1 MISRSVLNTPP
12 ASDSSA
18 QGDELVRLEAV
29 RFTYPDGTRVCY
41 EGLPFVVHR
50 GERVVLL
57 GPNGSGKTTLLY
69 HILGLLRPDDGL
81 VRVFGVDP
89 ARAFEQI
96 RWRIGVVLQNPDEQI
111 IAPTVADDIA
121 FGPRNYG
128 LPEDEVRQRVRS
140 LAQQFGI
147 THLLDKVPHY
157 LSGGE
162 RTKVALAGALAMY
175 PDLLVLDEPFEGLD
189 TLAKSELARLL
200 SHLHR
205 RHGTTIIVSTHEINL
220 IPEFIDTIY
229 LLARGGRIVM
239 RGSPHELL
247 ARPELLAEHHLEPP
261 VLALLFDA
269 LRRRGIPVSPA
280 LTVEEAVEQLMRFA
294 SGTAVP
300 GR

>member
-1 MISRSVLNTPP
+1 MTHEVSPVP
-12 ASDSSA
+12 AALDGSSTA
-18 QGDELVRLEAV
+18 DELVRLEAV

-41 EGLPFVVHR
+41 DGLPFVVRR

-69 HILGLLRPDDGL
+69 HLLGLVRPEAGV

-89 ARAFEQI
+89 SRAFEQI
-96 RWRIGVVLQNPDEQI
+96 RQRIGVVLQNPDEQI

-128 LPEDEVRQRVRS
+128 LPEEEVQQRVRS
-140 LAQQFGI
+140 LAQQFEI
-147 THLLDKVPHY
+147 AHLLDKVPHY

-229 LLARGGRIVM
+229 LLARGGRIVTK
-239 RGSPHELL
+239 GSPQELL
-247 ARPELLAEHHLEPP
+247 AQPALLAEHHLEPP
-261 VLALLFDA
+261 VLALLFDE
-269 LRRRGIPVSPA
+269 LRRRGIPVTPA
-280 LTVEEAVEQLMRFA
+280 LTVAEAVEQLLRFT
-294 SGTAVP
+294 SGSAVT

>member
-1 MISRSVLNTPP
+1 MTHTPGTVP
-12 ASDSSA
+12 GTLDGSSTE
-18 QGDELVRLEAV
+18 DELVRLEAV

-41 EGLPFVVHR
+41 DGLPFVVRR

-69 HILGLLRPDDGL
+69 HLLGLVRPEAGV

-89 ARAFEQI
+89 SRAFEQI
-96 RWRIGVVLQNPDEQI
+96 RRRIGVVLQNPDEQI

-128 LPEDEVRQRVRS
+128 LPEEEVQQRVRA
-140 LAQQFGI
+140 LAQQFEI
-147 THLLDKVPHY
+147 AHLLDKVPHY

-229 LLARGGRIVM
+229 LLARGGRIVI
-239 RGSPHELL
+239 RGSPQELL
-247 ARPELLAEHHLEPP
+247 AQPALLAEHHLEPP
-261 VLALLFDA
+261 VLALLFDE
-269 LRRRGIPVSPA
+269 LRRRGIPVNPA
-280 LTVEEAVEQLMRFA
+280 LTVAEAVEQLMRFT
-294 SGTAVP
+294 SGSAVA